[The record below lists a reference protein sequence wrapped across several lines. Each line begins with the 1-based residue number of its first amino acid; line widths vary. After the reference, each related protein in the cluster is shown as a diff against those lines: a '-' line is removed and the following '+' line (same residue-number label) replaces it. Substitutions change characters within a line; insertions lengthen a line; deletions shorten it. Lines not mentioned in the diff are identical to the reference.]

1 MNWKFEAI
9 EKLKEYTARKNA
21 LESIPEEI
29 KRLEEDAQR
38 IRAASTDATPVQG
51 GGSTREDMLLS
62 NIVLREELQRRLSD
76 ALRWVEI
83 VDGGLA
89 VLTDEDRLVLDR
101 FYIHPMRG
109 NVDRLRGELGF
120 EDERSVYKRKDKAL
134 RRFTLSLYGTCEQ

>member
-21 LESIPEEI
+21 ITSIPEEI
-29 KRLEEDAQR
+29 KRLEEDARR

-51 GGSTREDMLLS
+51 GGSAREDMLLD
-62 NIVLREELQRRLSD
+62 NIVHREELKRRLSD
-76 ALRWVEI
+76 AIRWVDI

-89 VLTDEDRLVLDR
+89 VLSDEDRLVLDR

-109 NVDRLRGELGF
+109 NVERMRDELGL

-134 RRFTLSLYGTCEQ
+134 RRFTVALYGICEQ

>member
-21 LESIPEEI
+21 ITSIPEEI

-62 NIVLREELQRRLSD
+62 NIVHREELQRRLSD
-76 ALRWVEI
+76 ARRWVDI

-89 VLTDEDRLVLDR
+89 VLSDEDRLVLDR
-101 FYIHPMRG
+101 FYMHQMRG
-109 NVDRLRGELGF
+109 NVERLRNELGL

-134 RRFTLSLYGTCEQ
+134 RRFTLSLYGTCDQ

>member
-21 LESIPEEI
+21 ITSIPEEI

-38 IRAASTDATPVQG
+38 IRAASADATPVQG
-51 GGSTREDMLLS
+51 GGSAREDMLLS
-62 NIVLREELQRRLSD
+62 NIVHREELQRRLSD
-76 ALRWVEI
+76 ARRWVEI

-89 VLTDEDRLVLDR
+89 VLTDDDRLVLDR

-109 NVDRLRGELGF
+109 NVDRLCNELEL

-134 RRFTLSLYGTCEQ
+134 RRFTVALYGICEQ

>member
-21 LESIPEEI
+21 ITSIPEEI
-29 KRLEEDAQR
+29 KRLEDDAQR

-51 GGSTREDMLLS
+51 GGSGREDMLLS
-62 NIVLREELQRRLSD
+62 NIVHREELQRRLSD

-89 VLTDEDRLVLDR
+89 VLSDEDRLVLDR

-109 NVDRLRGELGF
+109 NVERLCSELGL

-134 RRFTLSLYGTCEQ
+134 RKFTIALYGTCEQ

>member
-21 LESIPEEI
+21 IMSIPEEI

-62 NIVLREELQRRLSD
+62 NIVHREELQRRLSD
-76 ALRWVEI
+76 AQRWVDI

-89 VLTDEDRLVLDR
+89 VLSDEDRLVLDR
-101 FYIHPMRG
+101 FYIHQMRG
-109 NVDRLRGELGF
+109 NVERLRNELGL

-134 RRFTLSLYGTCEQ
+134 RRFTVALYGICEQ

>member
-21 LESIPEEI
+21 ITSIPEEI

-76 ALRWVEI
+76 AKRWVDI
-83 VDGGLA
+83 VDAGLA
-89 VLTDEDRLVLDR
+89 VLSDEDRLVLDR

-109 NVDRLRGELGF
+109 NLERLCNELGL
-120 EDERSVYKRKDKAL
+120 EEAKSVYRRKDKAL
-134 RRFTLSLYGTCEQ
+134 RKFTLAIYGCEES

>member
-38 IRAASTDATPVQG
+38 IRAASTDATPVHG
-51 GGSTREDMLLS
+51 GGSTREDMLLT
-62 NIVLREELQRRLSD
+62 NIVHREELQRRLSD
-76 ALRWVEI
+76 ARRWVDI

-89 VLTDEDRLVLDR
+89 VLSDDDRLVLDR

-109 NVDRLRGELGF
+109 NVDRLCGELGL
-120 EDERSVYKRKDKAL
+120 DEAKSVYRRKDKAL
-134 RRFTLSLYGTCEQ
+134 RKFTLAIYGCEES

>member
-21 LESIPEEI
+21 IVSIPEEI

-51 GGSTREDMLLS
+51 GGSAREDMLLS

-76 ALRWVEI
+76 AQRWVDI
-83 VDGGLA
+83 VDAGFA
-89 VLTDEDRLVLDR
+89 VLSDEDRLVLDR

-109 NVDRLRGELGF
+109 NVDRLCDDLAIEKAA
-120 EDERSVYKRKDKAL
+120 VYKRKEKAL
-134 RRFTLSLYGTCEQ
+134 RRFTVALYGLTES

>member
-21 LESIPEEI
+21 ITSIPEEI

-62 NIVLREELQRRLSD
+62 NIVHREELQRRLSD
-76 ALRWVEI
+76 ARQWVDI
-83 VDGGLA
+83 VDGGIA
-89 VLTDEDRLVLDR
+89 VLSDEDRLVLDR

-109 NVDRLRGELGF
+109 NVERLRDELGL

-134 RRFTLSLYGTCEQ
+134 RRFTVALYGICEQ

>member
-21 LESIPEEI
+21 ITSIPEEI

-62 NIVLREELQRRLSD
+62 NIVHREELQRRLSD
-76 ALRWVEI
+76 AIRWVDI
-83 VDGGLA
+83 VDAGLA
-89 VLTDEDRLVLDR
+89 VLT
-101 FYIHPMRG
+101 P
-109 NVDRLRGELGF
+109 
-120 EDERSVYKRKDKAL
+120 DERKILDIMYINRSSGGLFRACEEFNLEKSAVYARRDAAL
-134 RRFTLSLYGTCEQ
+134 EKFTLALYGAVKA

>member
-21 LESIPEEI
+21 ITSIPEEI

-38 IRAASTDATPVQG
+38 IRSASTDATPVKG
-51 GGSTREDMLLS
+51 GGSTREDMLLD
-62 NIVLREELQRRLSD
+62 NIVHREELQRRLSD
-76 ALRWVEI
+76 ALRWIDI
-83 VDGGLA
+83 VDAGLA
-89 VLTDEDRLVLDR
+89 VLSDEDRLVLDR

-109 NVDRLRGELGF
+109 NVDRLRSELGL

-134 RRFTLSLYGTCEQ
+134 RKFTIALYGTCEQ

>member
-21 LESIPEEI
+21 IMSIPEEI

-51 GGSTREDMLLS
+51 GGSAREDMLLS
-62 NIVLREELQRRLSD
+62 NIVHREELQRRLSD
-76 ALRWVEI
+76 ALRWVDI
-83 VDGGLA
+83 VDAGLA
-89 VLTDEDRLVLDR
+89 VLSDEDRLVLDR

-109 NVDRLRGELGF
+109 NVDRLCDDLAIEKAA
-120 EDERSVYKRKDKAL
+120 VYKRKEKAL
-134 RRFTLSLYGTCEQ
+134 RRFTVALYGLTES

>member
-21 LESIPEEI
+21 ITSIPEEI

-51 GGSTREDMLLS
+51 GGSAREDMLLS
-62 NIVLREELQRRLSD
+62 NIVHREELQRRLSD

-89 VLTDEDRLVLDR
+89 VLSDEDRLVLDR

-109 NVDRLRGELGF
+109 NVDRLCDDLAIEKAA
-120 EDERSVYKRKDKAL
+120 VYKRKEKAL
-134 RRFTLSLYGTCEQ
+134 RRFTVALYGLTES

>member
-1 MNWKFEAI
+1 MNWKFESI

-21 LESIPEEI
+21 IMSIPEEI

-51 GGSTREDMLLS
+51 GGSAREDMLLS
-62 NIVLREELQRRLSD
+62 NIVYREELQRRLSD
-76 ALRWVEI
+76 ALRWVDI
-83 VDGGLA
+83 VDAGLA
-89 VLTDEDRLVLDR
+89 VLSDEDKLVLDR

-109 NVDRLRGELGF
+109 NVERLRNELGL

-134 RRFTLSLYGTCEQ
+134 RRFTLSLYGTCDQ

>member
-21 LESIPEEI
+21 ITSIPEEI

-62 NIVLREELQRRLSD
+62 NIVHREELQRRLSD
-76 ALRWVEI
+76 AKRWVDI
-83 VDGGLA
+83 VDAGLA
-89 VLTDEDRLVLDR
+89 VLT
-101 FYIHPMRG
+101 P
-109 NVDRLRGELGF
+109 
-120 EDERSVYKRKDKAL
+120 DERKILDIMYINRSSGGLFRACEEFNLEKSAVYARRDAAL
-134 RRFTLSLYGTCEQ
+134 EKFTLALYGAVKA

>member
-38 IRAASTDATPVQG
+38 IRAASVDSTPVQG
-51 GGSTREDMLLS
+51 GGSAREDMLLT
-62 NIVLREELQRRLSD
+62 NIVHREELQRRLSD
-76 ALRWVEI
+76 AQRWVDI
-83 VDGGLA
+83 VDGGIA
-89 VLTDEDRLVLDR
+89 VLSDEDRLVLDR

-109 NVDRLRGELGF
+109 NVDRLCDDLAIEKAA
-120 EDERSVYKRKDKAL
+120 VYKRKEKAL
-134 RRFTLSLYGTCEQ
+134 RRFTVALYGAVES

>member
-9 EKLKEYTARKNA
+9 EKLKEYAARKKA
-21 LESIPEEI
+21 ITSIPEEI

-51 GGSTREDMLLS
+51 GGSAREDMLLS
-62 NIVLREELQRRLSD
+62 NIVHREELQRRLSD
-76 ALRWVEI
+76 ARRWVEI

-89 VLTDEDRLVLDR
+89 VLTDDDRLVLDR

-109 NVDRLRGELGF
+109 NVDRLCLELGL
-120 EDERSVYKRKDKAL
+120 EEAKSVYRRKDKAL
-134 RRFTLSLYGTCEQ
+134 RKFTLAIYGCEES

>member
-9 EKLKEYTARKNA
+9 EKLKEYTARKHA
-21 LESIPEEI
+21 ITSIPEEI

-109 NVDRLRGELGF
+109 NVDRLRNELGL

-134 RRFTLSLYGTCEQ
+134 RKFTIALYGTCEQ

>member
-21 LESIPEEI
+21 IMSIPEEI

-38 IRAASTDATPVQG
+38 IWAASTDATPVQG
-51 GGSTREDMLLS
+51 GGSAREDMLLS
-62 NIVLREELQRRLSD
+62 NIVHREELQRRLSD

-89 VLTDEDRLVLDR
+89 VLNDEDRLVLDR

-109 NVDRLRGELGF
+109 NVERLCDDLAIEKAA
-120 EDERSVYKRKDKAL
+120 VYKRKEKAL
-134 RRFTLSLYGTCEQ
+134 RRFTVALYGSTES

>member
-21 LESIPEEI
+21 ITSIPAEI

-38 IRAASTDATPVQG
+38 IRAASADATPVQG
-51 GGSTREDMLLS
+51 GGSAREDMLLS
-62 NIVLREELQRRLSD
+62 NIVHREELQRRLSD
-76 ALRWVEI
+76 ARRWVEI

-89 VLTDEDRLVLDR
+89 VLTDDDRLVLDR

-109 NVDRLRGELGF
+109 NVDRLCCELGL

-134 RRFTLSLYGTCEQ
+134 RRFTVALYGICEQ

>member
-21 LESIPEEI
+21 ITSIPEEI

-51 GGSTREDMLLS
+51 GGSAREDMLLS
-62 NIVLREELQRRLSD
+62 NIVHREELQQRLSD

-89 VLTDEDRLVLDR
+89 VLSDEDRLVLDR

-109 NVDRLRGELGF
+109 NVDRLCDDLAIEKAA
-120 EDERSVYKRKDKAL
+120 VYKRKEKAL
-134 RRFTLSLYGTCEQ
+134 RRFTVALYGATES

>member
-21 LESIPEEI
+21 IMSIPEEI

-51 GGSTREDMLLS
+51 GGSAREDMLLS
-62 NIVLREELQRRLSD
+62 NIVHREELQRRLSD
-76 ALRWVEI
+76 ALRWVDI
-83 VDGGLA
+83 VDAGLA
-89 VLTDEDRLVLDR
+89 VLSDEDRLVLDR

-109 NVDRLRGELGF
+109 NVDRLCDDLAIEKAA
-120 EDERSVYKRKDKAL
+120 VYKRKEKAL
-134 RRFTLSLYGTCEQ
+134 RRFTVALYGAAES